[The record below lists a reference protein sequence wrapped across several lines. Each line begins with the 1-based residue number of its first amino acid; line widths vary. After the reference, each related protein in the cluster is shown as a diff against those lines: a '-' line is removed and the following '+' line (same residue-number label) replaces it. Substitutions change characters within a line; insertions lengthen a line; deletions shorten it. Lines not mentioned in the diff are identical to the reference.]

1 MSDQAAEGGQR
12 FATKLWNAA
21 RFAEMNGCARVKGF
35 DPNTATYVNRWIATE
50 MGLCLADVT
59 KALEDYRFNDAAGAV
74 YRFTWNTFCDWYLEL
89 AKPIFNG
96 EDEAAK
102 AETRATA
109 AWAIDE
115 ILKVLHPFMPFLTE
129 ELWER
134 LGDEGVRADS
144 LLMQAAW
151 PEAKVSDGAAAGEIN
166 WLVSLISEIRSVR
179 VEMNIPAG
187 AKVAIVVAGANDETR
202 ARLKTHE
209 PAILRLARAE
219 TVDVADAAPSGSA
232 QIIVG
237 EATVCLPLAG
247 VIDLDAERGR
257 LTKEA
262 DKLGGEI
269 ARIEK
274 KLANPKFVAKAPE
287 EVVEGEREKM
297 SEFAARLE
305 KVQVALGRLAEIG

>member
-1 MSDQAAEGGQR
+1 
-12 FATKLWNAA
+12 
-21 RFAEMNGCARVKGF
+21 
-35 DPNTATYVNRWIATE
+35 
-50 MGLCLADVT
+50 
-59 KALEDYRFNDAAGAV
+59 
-74 YRFTWNTFCDWYLEL
+74 
-89 AKPIFNG
+89 
-96 EDEAAK
+96 
-102 AETRATA
+102 
-109 AWAIDE
+109 
-115 ILKVLHPFMPFLTE
+115 MPFLTE